1 MRLISKLRPSA
12 TVERFHELER
22 ALKQDFADI
31 IEEMHLEGSE
41 TDPT

>member
-1 MRLISKLRPSA
+1 MKLVLRLRPSA

-22 ALKQDFADI
+22 QLKQDFADT
-31 IEEMHLEGSE
+31 IEEMHLEGKE